1 MDRERPFFVTEESRQ
16 QITKFLAELMRAVQ
30 AREWED
36 NARLSA
42 FGMTTLLT
50 AHFPGLIA
58 FLKECLVKDDDTKCL
73 EGTVDV
79 ERFMFHLAALKVCF
93 FFFQESSCF
102 NFRLGY

>member
-1 MDRERPFFVTEESRQ
+1 MTEDSRQ
-16 QITKFLAELMRAVQ
+16 QITGFLAELMKAVQ

-58 FLKECLVKDDDTKCL
+58 FLQECLVKDDDTKCL

-79 ERFMFHLAALKVCF
+79 DRFMFHLAALKVGF
-93 FFFQESSCF
+93 HVF
-102 NFRLGY
+102 L